1 MDEQIFLT
9 KMQDEVLD
17 TEMAISMDTRLGDI
31 EEWDSLSVVSFIAMA
46 KAACGKK
53 VERAAITNAKTIGE
67 LFALLK

>member
-1 MDEQIFLT
+1 MDEQTFLT

-17 TEMAISMDTRLGDI
+17 TEMDITMGTLLGDI

-46 KAACGKK
+46 KAACDKK